1 MSTIF
6 YDNNPP
12 LARCYKLTIL
22 VQPHSKKKTPS
33 NNTAKETNQHCP
45 SQIYLYWHMDCQK

>member
-22 VQPHSKKKTPS
+22 VQPHSKKKNPS